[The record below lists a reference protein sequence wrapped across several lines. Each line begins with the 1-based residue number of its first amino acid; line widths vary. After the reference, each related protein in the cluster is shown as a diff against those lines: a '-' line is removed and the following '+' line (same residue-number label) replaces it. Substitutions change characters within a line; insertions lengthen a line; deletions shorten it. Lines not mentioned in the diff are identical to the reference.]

1 MLEFLNNFAEIDQ
14 EAVKALGM
22 ALAPYAGI
30 GYFVNL
36 GAKFL
41 NKKFIAPRKDKNK
54 VLGWLSWVLDQLGAH
69 FPVKKKDVK

>member
-36 GAKFL
+36 GAKFI

-54 VLGWLSWVLDQLGAH
+54 FFTVLSGVLDWAGAH